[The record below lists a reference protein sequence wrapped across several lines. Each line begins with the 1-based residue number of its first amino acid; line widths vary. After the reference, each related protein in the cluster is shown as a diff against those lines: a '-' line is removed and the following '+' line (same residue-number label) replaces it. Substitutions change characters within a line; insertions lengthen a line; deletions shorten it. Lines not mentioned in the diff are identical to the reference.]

1 MLLYL
6 VRHAPAANRSA
17 AKWPDDADRPL
28 TRRGKRRFRRA
39 ARGLRKLG
47 AKVDVLLSSRYARAW
62 RTAELL
68 AKEADWPA
76 PVPCPELEGG
86 ASPAEVVAA
95 LQVFGS
101 HALAAAGLV
110 GHQPLLSE
118 MTSYLLAGDVDRLR
132 VALKKG
138 AVVCLD
144 VGEVPEPGRA
154 ALLWLAQPKLL
165 RGLAR

>member
-1 MLLYL
+1 MLLYF
-6 VRHAPAANRSA
+6 VRHAPAATRNT

-28 TRRGKRRFRRA
+28 TARGQRRFRRA
-39 ARGLRKLG
+39 ARGLRQLD
-47 AKVDVLLSSRYARAW
+47 ASVDVLLSSRYTRAW

-68 AKEADWPA
+68 AKEAAWPA
-76 PVPCPELEGG
+76 PMPCPELEGG
-86 ASPAEVVAA
+86 APPADVVAA
-95 LQVFGS
+95 LQAFGS

-118 MTSYLLAGDVDRLR
+118 LSSYLLTGDADRMRVD
-132 VALKKG
+132 LKKG

-154 ALLWLAQPKLL
+154 TLLWVAQPKLL
-165 RGLAR
+165 RRLAR